1 MFFFEEKKISWL
13 LFEVMGEDR
22 VTRTVETVT
31 EIGVP
36 EREEPWLIWIDD
48 SVAKL
53 TVFYSEIEQGF

>member
-1 MFFFEEKKISWL
+1 MKKKNIIWL

-36 EREEPWLIWIDD
+36 EQEEPWLIWIED
-48 SVAKL
+48 SVDKL
-53 TVFYSEIEQGF
+53 TVFHSEIEQGF

>member
-36 EREEPWLIWIDD
+36 EREEPWLIWIED
-48 SVAKL
+48 SVAKF